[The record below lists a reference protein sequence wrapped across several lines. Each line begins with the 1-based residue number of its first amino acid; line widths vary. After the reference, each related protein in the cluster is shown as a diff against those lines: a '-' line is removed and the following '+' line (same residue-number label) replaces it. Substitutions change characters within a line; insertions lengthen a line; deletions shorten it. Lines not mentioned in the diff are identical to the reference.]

1 MSDPSNSATGDET
14 APAHPAASQLRIV
27 LVGTQHPG
35 NIGSAARAMK
45 TMGLSKLV
53 LVAPE
58 KAPDRD
64 THAMAAGADD
74 LIEAALVFA
83 TLAEAV
89 ADCRWVLGC
98 TARSRRIQL
107 EQMHPRDAAGRAVLA
122 AAGGPVALVFGRERT
137 GLDNEELQLCHAAV
151 HIPSDPAFSSLN
163 LAAAVQVLS
172 YELRCALLGR
182 RVTAGHAGA
191 QETGDERRRQAAVPL
206 QVLDGPGGPGHDA
219 AQAQMAH
226 LVRQAIEL
234 RPAQQAVGV
243 GRRGFGAARLRDADR
258 LGVGDAVCGGPVGGL
273 PLGDGGVREAG
284 AASSGRRRED
294 DAVAGHRQH
303 GGDVLCGQPAGESTE
318 KPDEDGD
325 EGDHGADED
334 ESAAGEAEVAKRDE
348 HEGPFWSPV
357 LVTLP
362 LSPLLPGASSAVCT
376 PFQGRTMACRILL
389 SDDAR

>member
-122 AAGGPVALVFGRERT
+122 AASGPVALVFGRERT

-172 YELRCALLGR
+172 YELRCALLGDAGNGEGSGGRTLPPGEDVASHAELEGLFGQLAEALDQIDFHKGRAPASAMRKLR
-182 RVTAGHAGA
+182 RLYLRAN
-191 QETGDERRRQAAVPL
+191 
-206 QVLDGPGGPGHDA
+206 LD
-219 AQAQMAH
+219 
-226 LVRQAIEL
+226 
-234 RPAQQAVGV
+234 
-243 GRRGFGAARLRDADR
+243 
-258 LGVGDAVCGGPVGGL
+258 
-273 PLGDGGVREAG
+273 
-284 AASSGRRRED
+284 S
-294 DAVAGHRQH
+294 
-303 GGDVLCGQPAGESTE
+303 
-318 KPDEDGD
+318 
-325 EGDHGADED
+325 
-334 ESAAGEAEVAKRDE
+334 AEVRLLR
-348 HEGPFWSPV
+348 GV
-357 LVTLP
+357 LADTQRMAWLA
-362 LSPLLPGASSAVCT
+362 GQGSSD
-376 PFQGRTMACRILL
+376 GKIE
-389 SDDAR
+389 

>member
-172 YELRCALLGR
+172 YELRCALLGDAGNGEGSGGRTLPPGEHVASHAELEGLFGQLAEALDQIDFHKGRAPASAMRKLR
-182 RVTAGHAGA
+182 RLYLRAN
-191 QETGDERRRQAAVPL
+191 
-206 QVLDGPGGPGHDA
+206 LD
-219 AQAQMAH
+219 
-226 LVRQAIEL
+226 
-234 RPAQQAVGV
+234 
-243 GRRGFGAARLRDADR
+243 
-258 LGVGDAVCGGPVGGL
+258 
-273 PLGDGGVREAG
+273 
-284 AASSGRRRED
+284 S
-294 DAVAGHRQH
+294 
-303 GGDVLCGQPAGESTE
+303 
-318 KPDEDGD
+318 
-325 EGDHGADED
+325 
-334 ESAAGEAEVAKRDE
+334 AEVRLLR
-348 HEGPFWSPV
+348 GV
-357 LVTLP
+357 LADTQRMAWLA
-362 LSPLLPGASSAVCT
+362 G
-376 PFQGRTMACRILL
+376 QGTSGGKIE
-389 SDDAR
+389 

>member
-1 MSDPSNSATGDET
+1 MSDPSNSAAGDPP

-74 LIEAALVFA
+74 LVEAAPVIA
-83 TLAEAV
+83 ALAEAV

-107 EQMHPRDAAGRAVLA
+107 EQLHPRDAAARAVLA

-172 YELRCALLGR
+172 YELRCALLGD
-182 RVTAGHAGA
+182 AG
-191 QETGDERRRQAAVPL
+191 TG
-206 QVLDGPGGPGHDA
+206 
-219 AQAQMAH
+219 
-226 LVRQAIEL
+226 
-234 RPAQQAVGV
+234 
-243 GRRGFGAARLRDADR
+243 
-258 LGVGDAVCGGPVGGL
+258 
-273 PLGDGGVREAG
+273 EAG
-284 AASSGRRRED
+284 GGRTLPPGEDVASHAELEGLFGQLAEALDQIDFHKGRAPASAMRKLRRLYLRANLD
-294 DAVAGHRQH
+294 
-303 GGDVLCGQPAGESTE
+303 S
-318 KPDEDGD
+318 
-325 EGDHGADED
+325 
-334 ESAAGEAEVAKRDE
+334 AEVRLLR
-348 HEGPFWSPV
+348 GV
-357 LVTLP
+357 LADTQRMAWLA
-362 LSPLLPGASSAVCT
+362 GQGSST
-376 PFQGRTMACRILL
+376 GKIE
-389 SDDAR
+389 